1 MDIYLVIHETHN
13 ADTEVTPFVLDLDA
27 FRFASQQ
34 VQDSFA
40 GSGTIPDPREFEM
53 ELTQVMAAAG
63 WMWYCR
69 YHPEGDSV
77 RVVKRELRG
86 VETAPGFL
94 PSSWMPSPE
103 ETAELAQTLANV
115 TNLSRTPVKPFLYD
129 VYDNLGQ
136 AGPYPVPSVR
146 LPGTEPGE
154 HVPVTGTW
162 HSTAEDS
169 ASDEDEFAA
178 WWDEAAELSKYEDI
192 RQAARST
199 WMAARGWTGENG

>member
-34 VQDSFA
+34 VQYSFA

-63 WMWYCR
+63 WIWYCR

-77 RVVKRELRG
+77 RVVKRELRSVG
-86 VETAPGFL
+86 TVPAIL
-94 PSSWMPSPE
+94 SSRSVPSRE
-103 ETAELAQTLANV
+103 RTAELAETLANAA
-115 TNLSRTPVKPFLYD
+115 NLAGTPVF
-129 VYDNLGQ
+129 G
-136 AGPYPVPSVR
+136 
-146 LPGTEPGE
+146 
-154 HVPVTGTW
+154 
-162 HSTAEDS
+162 
-169 ASDEDEFAA
+169 
-178 WWDEAAELSKYEDI
+178 DI